1 MTTTP
6 SELLPFGKAQTEAML
21 NLQKDLMELYEQS
34 SRAWLDRVKSE
45 MELWSGLATK
55 LTGTR
60 SVPEAMEAY
69 QKCIT
74 EQMQMTADDG
84 KRLFHDC
91 QTITQRIAG
100 AFNGKPNGNTASRGN
115 Y

>member
-1 MTTTP
+1 
-6 SELLPFGKAQTEAML
+6 
-21 NLQKDLMELYEQS
+21 MELYEQS

-69 QKCIT
+69 
-74 EQMQMTADDG
+74 
-84 KRLFHDC
+84 
-91 QTITQRIAG
+91 
-100 AFNGKPNGNTASRGN
+100 
-115 Y
+115 

>member
-6 SELLPFGKAQTEAML
+6 SELLPFGTPQTKAML

-34 SRAWLDRVKSE
+34 SRAWLDRAKSE
-45 MELWSGLATK
+45 MELWSGLANK

-69 QKCIT
+69 QNCVT
-74 EQMQMTADDG
+74 EQMQ
-84 KRLFHDC
+84 
-91 QTITQRIAG
+91 IAG
-100 AFNGKPNGNTASRGN
+100 AFNAKSNGNTASRGN

>member
-1 MTTTP
+1 
-6 SELLPFGKAQTEAML
+6 
-21 NLQKDLMELYEQS
+21 
-34 SRAWLDRVKSE
+34 
-45 MELWSGLATK
+45 
-55 LTGTR
+55 
-60 SVPEAMEAY
+60 MEAY

-100 AFNGKPNGNTASRGN
+100 AFNGKPNGNTASRGGE
-115 Y
+115 

>member
-45 MELWSGLATK
+45 MEL
-55 LTGTR
+55 
-60 SVPEAMEAY
+60 
-69 QKCIT
+69 
-74 EQMQMTADDG
+74 
-84 KRLFHDC
+84 
-91 QTITQRIAG
+91 
-100 AFNGKPNGNTASRGN
+100 
-115 Y
+115 